1 MDETTLD
8 WSDLRI
14 FLTVARSGGLAAAAK
29 EIGQS
34 PATLGRHIAN
44 LERALGEELFRRL
57 PSGYEL
63 TEAGQRRL
71 LQVEAV
77 EGRIVDIVRGP
88 FERDAGLPIRISA
101 GTWMTWFLTRHIAD
115 LGTGGR
121 FLVFS
126 ATEERHNIGR
136 RETLIGIRNQ
146 RPSEP
151 GVAVRRTAKVSFAP
165 YALNDGSV
173 GDGWIACTVDTPSA
187 RWVRNHRRAS
197 IRMEVSHPR
206 TLLDLALAGAGQVVL
221 PCFVGDA
228 HESLARTGTIIEEL
242 SHEQWLVVHGE
253 DRSRKGVRETI
264 DAIASL
270 IVAKRSVFAAME
282 EA

>member
-1 MDETTLD
+1 MNETTFD

-14 FLTVARSGGLAAAAK
+14 FLTVARAGGLAAAAK
-29 EIGQS
+29 TTGQS
-34 PATLGRHIAN
+34 PATLGRHIVN

-57 PSGYEL
+57 PSGYAL

-71 LQVEAV
+71 VQIEVV
-77 EGRIVDIVRGP
+77 EGGIIDIVRSP
-88 FERDAGLPIRISA
+88 SEREAGLPIRISA
-101 GTWMTWFLTRHIAD
+101 GTWMTWFLTRHIAE
-115 LGTGGR
+115 LGTARR

-151 GVAVRRTAKVSFAP
+151 GLAVRRTARVSFAS

-187 RWVRNHRRAS
+187 RWVRDHKRAH

-221 PCFVGDA
+221 PCFVAAG
-228 HESLARTGTIIEEL
+228 HESLVRTGPIIEEL
-242 SHEQWLVVHGE
+242 SHDQWLVVHGE
-253 DRSRKGVRETI
+253 DRNRKGVRETI

-270 IVAKRSVFAAME
+270 IVARRSVFAPIE